1 MQKKSISYVFY
12 FTAEFQDPSS
22 NSVGSSD
29 AQAVVN
35 SYEAAQMGS
44 SNEPDT
50 YYDDNDEH
58 YDPEQQISVLHPDH
72 PLMAR
77 FQNRLRTLLTERH
90 TKIDLELREL
100 TEGKGVKF
108 CWILVW
114 SMDSI
119 HCFSF
124 Y

>member
-1 MQKKSISYVFY
+1 
-12 FTAEFQDPSS
+12 
-22 NSVGSSD
+22 
-29 AQAVVN
+29 
-35 SYEAAQMGS
+35 MGS

-100 TEGKGVKF
+100 TEGKGVKCRVNYDEYKF
-108 CWILVW
+108 RLSVQFEFSIFQRYRLVPP
-114 SMDSI
+114 
-119 HCFSF
+119 C
-124 Y
+124 